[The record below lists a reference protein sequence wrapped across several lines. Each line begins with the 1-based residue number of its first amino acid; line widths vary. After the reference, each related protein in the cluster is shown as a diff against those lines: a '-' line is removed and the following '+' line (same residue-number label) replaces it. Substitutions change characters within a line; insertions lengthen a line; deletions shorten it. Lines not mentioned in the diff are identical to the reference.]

1 MNDTIK
7 NWVIE
12 TGLRSVPTL
21 KDRLI
26 AEHGREAMAAA
37 AAAGLG
43 EELAAGRRRFIPAYS
58 VHRAVPVP
66 DRAPAAAD
74 RSLALWHRPASG

>member
-43 EELAAGRRRFIPAYS
+43 EELAAVVEGSSPPTQYIARFRFQIELQLP
-58 VHRAVPVP
+58 RI
-66 DRAPAAAD
+66 
-74 RSLALWHRPASG
+74 AL